1 MNYRPFDWRD
11 LSLLHRFREDSLFL
25 DSTLV
30 LKSGPVFA
38 PASALLT
45 ALVPGLGVATWIGT
59 DPGATLLGQVTHS
72 AGQPSAHLSFLS
84 PRTAVDSP
92 GLPGL
97 LDHLAAQVS
106 ERGAL
111 HLLADVEEDVQG
123 FAALRSAG
131 FGIYARQRIWRLVEG
146 KDEQIMPG
154 VRSFRPGKDHA
165 SVRFLYFNLVPGL
178 VQQVES
184 LSANQLQGLVY
195 YQGNELLA
203 FIELKYGPSGIW
215 AQPFIHPDA
224 EQVVEGIMRML
235 KNLPFRAGR
244 PVYVCVRSYQS
255 WLEPV
260 VGKLGA
266 ELYARQAVMVR
277 HLALTRK
284 VQQTSPMAVLNGK
297 TPEPTVP
304 VAHYKK

>member
-11 LSLLHRFREDSLFL
+11 LSLLHRLRDDCLYL

-30 LKSGPVFA
+30 LKAGPVFA
-38 PASALLT
+38 PASALLA
-45 ALVPGLGVATWIGT
+45 ALVPGFGVATWVGSDQHTILMGQ
-59 DPGATLLGQVTHS
+59 ATHP
-72 AGQPSAHLSFLS
+72 AGQPSAHLSFLT
-84 PRTAVDSP
+84 PRTALDSA

-97 LDHLAAQVS
+97 LDHLAAQAS
-106 ERGAL
+106 DRGAL
-111 HLLADVEEDVQG
+111 HLLADVEEDADG
-123 FAALRSAG
+123 FAALRNAG

-146 KDEQIMPG
+146 KDEQIVPG
-154 VRSFRPGKDHA
+154 LRGIRPGKDHA

-184 LSANQLQGLVY
+184 PSSNRLQGLVY

-203 FIELKYGPSGIW
+203 FIELRYGPSGIW

-224 EQVVEGIMRML
+224 EKVAERILQML

-244 PVYVCVRSYQS
+244 PVFVCVRSYQS

-260 VGKLGA
+260 VGQLGA

-277 HLALTRK
+277 HLAVTRK
-284 VQQTSPMAVLNGK
+284 VQQTSPITVLNGK

-304 VAHYKK
+304 VAQYKK